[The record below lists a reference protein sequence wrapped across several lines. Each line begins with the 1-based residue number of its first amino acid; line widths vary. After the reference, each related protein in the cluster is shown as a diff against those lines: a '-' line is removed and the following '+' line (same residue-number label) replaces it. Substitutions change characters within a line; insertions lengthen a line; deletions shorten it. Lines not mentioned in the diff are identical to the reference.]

1 MSPLFFD
8 YLLFCRQY
16 YSYTNIQLLSKI
28 KLFSYIYENCKDFCL
43 YFNCRLVLIT
53 LTLIIARIRKDGHI
67 MVSVILAGGDGT
79 RMRPLTCSIPKAML
93 TVCGKTLLEY
103 AVDKLSI
110 NGFQKCIITAD
121 YLSSQLTDTYDEL
134 ASKGTDIDFSVI
146 QSPCGTTS
154 AISNAL
160 SKVINGALIM
170 PCDCLNNFNLSDC
183 EKYHK
188 YNNADITL
196 IVQKNVRNSDYPAVN
211 INEKNHVSSI
221 VINPAVQNVIDIPVL
236 TGVCILSEKAV
247 RSLSGYDGDLYTETI
262 PQLIKK
268 GLNVCAYEDMGY
280 YIDINT
286 PDDLLTAQS
295 AVLYKKFDV
304 WSENI
309 RRIAEENIEQP
320 VYIDKSAQIDKGAL
334 ISAGSVI
341 CKNVT
346 IEKGAKVH
354 GSLVLDGAYIGER
367 TSVNN
372 AVIGMSARIL
382 SSAGV
387 FEGAVIGEN
396 AVICNGAVV
405 NPGIK
410 IWNGRHLESDTNAV
424 TDVKY
429 GFAKPLRMDDEGICG
444 ETNGIITPQI
454 ASVLGSCAVS
464 VGEKVGVGYRGT
476 NASQALAL
484 AFASGVMS
492 SGGECWMLGES
503 TEPEFASGVKNCM
516 LDISC
521 YIEAGIT
528 AKIKFVSSDGLPLT
542 RQQER
547 IIESGLNRN
556 EYRRSGFTHFGTIKQ
571 CSGVNE
577 LYKLSLR
584 HALPEKLNGINVS
597 VNTSEPRI
605 AEICNELLAKIN
617 DKNGERLVFHIS
629 SDGKKISAYTEETGY
644 VFYEKLILLCC
655 LKCFQ
660 LGIDISLPH
669 SFPTAADNLAVQYG
683 RKVMRYSS
691 YYSDGTDIEARKVA
705 QTLPFTTDATMLML
719 TVLDILT
726 ANRCTLKEAVSALP
740 TFSATAR
747 FVPLEGNP
755 SQALKK
761 LCSTTPIGGDGV
773 VFSDNRGR
781 VLIRP
786 VRTGKG
792 AMMFVESYAAE
803 TAGEIC
809 DFYYD
814 MLTHM
819 KAD

>member
-1 MSPLFFD
+1 
-8 YLLFCRQY
+8 
-16 YSYTNIQLLSKI
+16 
-28 KLFSYIYENCKDFCL
+28 
-43 YFNCRLVLIT
+43 
-53 LTLIIARIRKDGHI
+53 

-79 RMRPLTCSIPKAML
+79 RMRPLTCSVPKAMI

-103 AVDKLSI
+103 AVEQLRM
-110 NGFQKCIITAD
+110 NGFEKCIITAD
-121 YLSSQLTDTYDEL
+121 YLSSQLTDTYEEL
-134 ASKGTDIDFSVI
+134 ASKGTDIDFSVL

-154 AISNAL
+154 AVSNAL
-160 SKVINGALIM
+160 KKVIDSALIM

-188 YNNADITL
+188 HNNADITL
-196 IVQKNVRNSDYPAVN
+196 IVQKDVINSDYPAIN
-211 INEKNHVSSI
+211 INERGLVSSI
-221 VINPAVQNVIDIPVL
+221 ETNPIIQNVIDTFVI

-247 RSLSGYDGDLYTETI
+247 KSLSGYDGDLFTEAI
-262 PQLIKK
+262 PLLIKK
-268 GLNVCAYEDMGY
+268 GLHVYAYEDKGY

-286 PDDLLTAQS
+286 PVDLLNAQN
-295 AVLYKKFDV
+295 AVLYKKLDV
-304 WSENI
+304 KAENI
-309 RRIAEENIEQP
+309 RRIADDNIEQP
-320 VYIDKSAQIDKGAL
+320 VCIDRSAQIDKGAF
-334 ISAGSVI
+334 ISEGSVI
-341 CKNVT
+341 GKDVT

-367 TSVNN
+367 ASVNN
-372 AVIGMSARIL
+372 AIIGMNARIL

-410 IWNGRHLESDTNAV
+410 IWNGRHLESDTNAA

-429 GFAKPLRMDDEGICG
+429 GFTKPLRMDDEGICG

-454 ASVLGSCAVS
+454 AAVLGSCAVS

-492 SGGECWMLGES
+492 SGGECWLLGES
-503 TEPEFASGVKNCM
+503 TEPEFASGVKSCT
-516 LDISC
+516 LDIGC

-556 EYRRSGFTHFGTIKQ
+556 EYRRSGFTHFGTIKH
-571 CSGVNE
+571 CSEINE
-577 LYKLSLR
+577 LYNLSLR
-584 HALPEKLNGINVS
+584 RGLPKKLSGINVS
-597 VNTSEPRI
+597 VTTSEPRI
-605 AEICNELLAKIN
+605 AKICNDLLAEIN

-669 SFPTAADNLAVQYG
+669 SFPTAADNLATQYG
-683 RKVMRYSS
+683 RKVLRYSS
-691 YYSDGTDIEARKVA
+691 FYSDGTDVEARKAA
-705 QTLPFTTDATMLML
+705 QSLPFTTDAIMLML

-726 ANRCTLKEAVSALP
+726 ANRCKLKEAVNALP
-740 TFSATAR
+740 SFSATAR
-747 FVPLEGNP
+747 FVPLNGNP
-755 SQALKK
+755 SKVLKK
-761 LCSTTPIGGDGV
+761 LCSSTKSCGEGV
-773 VFSDNRGR
+773 VLSDNRGR
-781 VLIRP
+781 ILIRP

-792 AMMFVESYAAE
+792 AMMFVESFASE

-819 KAD
+819 KED